1 MATTQI
7 LSGRVSQLKACYR
20 FHVCESAW
28 LWLSQRD
35 INFIIRPDLNFCSD
49 LLVEPKM

>member
-1 MATTQI
+1 MAATQI
-7 LSGRVSQLKACYR
+7 LSGRVSQLEACYR

-28 LWLSQRD
+28 FWLSQKD

>member
-1 MATTQI
+1 MAATQI

-20 FHVCESAW
+20 FRVCESAW

-49 LLVEPKM
+49 LLVEATM